1 MNKKTIMGI
10 ALSIFITACSTPYQP
25 NGLGGGYSD
34 TKLNDN
40 TYMVSFR
47 GNGYTGSATLFNLI
61 LRRAADLTAQN
72 GYSYF
77 AILAGGQDVNSSVY
91 STPGFVST
99 SSSGNFNANYNAFGG
114 GWNGQYSGSAN
125 SIITPPSYHMVRRL
139 TDTVVVKMFK
149 KQNPQGT
156 LYKAQSILQ
165 QYAQK
170 Q

>member
-1 MNKKTIMGI
+1 MSKKTIIGI
-10 ALSIFITACSTPYQP
+10 VLFIFIAGCSTPYQQ

-34 TKLNDN
+34 TRLNDN

-77 AILAGGQDVNSSVY
+77 AILSGGQEVNNSIY
-91 STPGFVST
+91 STPGFVNTNSA
-99 SSSGNFNANYNAFGG
+99 GNFNANYNNFGG
-114 GWNGQYSGSAN
+114 WSGQYSGSSS
-125 SIITPPSYHMVRRL
+125 SIITPPSYHLVRRL
-139 TDTVVVKMFK
+139 TDTVIVKMFK
-149 KQNPQGT
+149 KQNPQGS
-156 LYKAQSILQ
+156 LYEAKSILQ